1 MDVACVFG
9 VIAVLSVIS
18 TLAVHGHFY
27 VKCANLQ
34 SRVKAYKD
42 LVCQWS
48 TSWCQE
54 HDNVLTLN
62 REIEE
67 WKARNLAVA
76 RNAALQANK
85 DFAKI
90 KSLEARLAD
99 TELSVQVAEQAYA
112 ALHSACQAKQCKA
125 KRSHKK
131 GEKSCQSKS

>member
-9 VIAVLSVIS
+9 VIAVLSVVS
-18 TLAVHGHFY
+18 TLAVYGHFY
-27 VKCANLQ
+27 GKCADLQ
-34 SRVKAYKD
+34 SRVKGLKG

-67 WKARNLAVA
+67 WKARHLAVA
-76 RNAALQANK
+76 RNSALQANK

-112 ALHSACQAKQCKA
+112 ALYSACQAKQCKA

-131 GEKSCQSKS
+131 GASCQSKS